1 MDKNCI
7 SILQCKSMDNNNK
20 NFEQWVE
27 KYKIYIGL
35 GLIVLILAGSGILL
49 WRENYGK
56 PRAEE
61 KIAQLESRIEEL
73 EKEKTTGQ
81 ISNDKLQITNNSE
94 APNSNINQE
103 SSGKV
108 AGTSS
113 QTSTGQN
120 TASQKTAGKV
130 NLNTASAAELD
141 TLPGIGTAYAGRI
154 IEYRNSNGG
163 FKTIEEIKNVKGIGD
178 KTFEKLKDK
187 ISI

>member
-1 MDKNCI
+1 MNH
-7 SILQCKSMDNNNK
+7 SNK
-20 NFEQWVE
+20 IEQWVE
-27 KYKIYIGL
+27 KYKLFVGG
-35 GLIVLILAGSGILL
+35 GLILIILIGSGILL

-94 APNSNINQE
+94 IPNSNTVQE

-113 QTSTGQN
+113 QN
-120 TASQKTAGKV
+120 TASQNTAKQKTVADKI

-154 IEYRNSNGG
+154 IEYRNANGG
-163 FKTIEEIKNVKGIGD
+163 FKSIEEIKNVKGIGD
-178 KTFEKLKDK
+178 KTFEKLKEL
-187 ISI
+187 ISV